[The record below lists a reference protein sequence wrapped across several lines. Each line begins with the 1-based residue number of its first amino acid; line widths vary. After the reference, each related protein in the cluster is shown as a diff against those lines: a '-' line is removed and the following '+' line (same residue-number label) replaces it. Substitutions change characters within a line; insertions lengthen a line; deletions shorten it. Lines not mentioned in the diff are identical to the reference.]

1 MFIAEVELFLVSLF
15 TDFLKSVHVEL
26 ADERAHGVL
35 VKYVRKNICGES
47 LWVFNGES
55 EVVLAPAYDGRV
67 RVALDY

>member
-1 MFIAEVELFLVSLF
+1 MFIAEVEFFLVSLF
-15 TDFLKSVHVEL
+15 ADFLKSVHIEL

-35 VKYVRKNICGES
+35 VEYVWKDICSES
-47 LWVFNGES
+47 LWIFNGEG